1 MREVLQPV
9 ATLSALTGLCTRS
22 FQVGE
27 GDWPLQG
34 LLVQVDGQL
43 RAYINRCPHN
53 RHPLNLSDHD
63 FLVPGKNFYGV
74 PLMGRCSS
82 PNPGC
87 ASLVP
92 VWARGLRPCPAGWR
106 TGRFGFGRR
115 IAKHEASAQA
125 PINRLPDAMPQ
136 PFSRDSK
143 RVRGRPPK
151 AAPKPCSSSSKSTLA
166 AITAPMCC
174 PYWASPWPHG
184 SNLE

>member
-63 FLVPGKNFYGV
+63 FLVPGKK
-74 PLMGRCSS
+74 LLRCSS
-82 PNPGC
+82 HGALFEPESGLCVSGPCVGQRL
-87 ASLVP
+87 ASLPCWVEDGQ
-92 VWARGLRPCPAGWR
+92 VWVR
-106 TGRFGFGRR
+106 
-115 IAKHEASAQA
+115 A
-125 PINRLPDAMPQ
+125 PDRQ
-136 PFSRDSK
+136 
-143 RVRGRPPK
+143 
-151 AAPKPCSSSSKSTLA
+151 T
-166 AITAPMCC
+166 
-174 PYWASPWPHG
+174 
-184 SNLE
+184 